1 MTSGSSA
8 ESGAEGGTGGIS
20 GGIMRGGTDRSTA
33 APRPIRPRDAAV
45 TRRALLAAGRELFA
59 SAGYEGTT
67 VRAVAERA
75 GVNQALLFRH
85 FGSKEGLFAEAVT
98 GQALDLLHDGPPEQV
113 LPRTLA
119 AILATDDGSA
129 DDVTLF
135 LAALRSAGNTDAAA
149 TVREELRVAYG
160 GTLARLV
167 GTDDPADADL
177 RAELALAWL
186 LGIALLRKVIRT
198 EAVVAADP
206 DTVVG
211 HVTRAVDALFAPVGR
226 G

>member
-1 MTSGSSA
+1 MTSD
-8 ESGAEGGTGGIS
+8 SGAH
-20 GGIMRGGTDRSTA
+20 GGTDRA
-33 APRPIRPRDAAV
+33 APRAARPRDSAA

-59 SAGYEGTT
+59 RAGYEGTT

-119 AILATDDGSA
+119 AILAPAEAADGPGGPVDDSA
-129 DDVTLF
+129 DVALF
-135 LAALRSAGNTDAAA
+135 LATLRSAGNTDAAA

-167 GTDDPADADL
+167 ATDDPADAEL

-186 LGIALLRKVIRT
+186 LGIALLRKVIRSD
-198 EAVVAADP
+198 AVAAADP

-211 HVTRAVDALFAPVGR
+211 HVTRAVEALFGPAAPA
-226 G
+226 

>member
-1 MTSGSSA
+1 MTSDSGPQGAPARPAGASRPARSRDSA
-8 ESGAEGGTGGIS
+8 A
-20 GGIMRGGTDRSTA
+20 
-33 APRPIRPRDAAV
+33 

-59 SAGYEGTT
+59 GMGYEGTT

-98 GQALDLLHDGPPEQV
+98 GEALELLQAGPPDQV

-119 AILATDDGSA
+119 AILATDDGAA

-135 LAALRSAGNTDAAA
+135 LATLRSAGNTDAAA
-149 TVREELRVAYG
+149 TVRETLRVAYG

-167 GTDDPADADL
+167 ATDDPADADL

-186 LGIALLRKVIRT
+186 LGIALLRKVIRS
-198 EAVVAADP
+198 EAVAGADP
-206 DTVVG
+206 EVVVG
-211 HVTRAVDALFAPVGR
+211 HVTRAVGALFGPAAEG
-226 G
+226 

>member
-1 MTSGSSA
+1 MTSD
-8 ESGAEGGTGGIS
+8 SGTHGD
-20 GGIMRGGTDRSTA
+20 TDRTGT
-33 APRPIRPRDAAV
+33 PRPARPRDSAA

-59 SAGYEGTT
+59 GAGYEGTT

-129 DDVTLF
+129 DDVALF

-149 TVREELRVAYG
+149 TVRETLRVAYG

-167 GTDDPADADL
+167 ATDDPADADL

-186 LGIALLRKVIRT
+186 LGIALLRKVIRS
-198 EAVVAADP
+198 EAVADA
-206 DTVVG
+206 DAETVVG
-211 HVTRAVDALFAPVGR
+211 HVTRAVQALFAPADKG
-226 G
+226 

>member
-1 MTSGSSA
+1 MTSD
-8 ESGAEGGTGGIS
+8 SGTHGD
-20 GGIMRGGTDRSTA
+20 TDRTGT
-33 APRPIRPRDAAV
+33 PRPARPRDSAA

-59 SAGYEGTT
+59 GAGYEGTT

-119 AILATDDGSA
+119 AILAPDDGSA
-129 DDVTLF
+129 DDVALF

-167 GTDDPADADL
+167 ATDDPADADL

-186 LGIALLRKVIRT
+186 LGIALLRRVIRS
-198 EAVVAADP
+198 EAVADADP
-206 DTVVG
+206 ETVVA
-211 HVTRAVDALFAPVGR
+211 HVTRAVRALFGR
-226 G
+226 AEEG

>member
-1 MTSGSSA
+1 MTSD
-8 ESGAEGGTGGIS
+8 SGTS
-20 GGIMRGGTDRSTA
+20 GGVGA
-33 APRPIRPRDAAV
+33 ARPARPRDSAA

-98 GQALDLLHDGPPEQV
+98 GQALDLLHDGPADQV

-129 DDVTLF
+129 DDVALF
-135 LAALRSAGNTDAAA
+135 LATLRSAGNTDAAA

-167 GTDDPADADL
+167 ATDDRADADL

-186 LGIALLRKVIRT
+186 LGIALLRKVIRS
-198 EAVVAADP
+198 EAVADADP
-206 DTVVG
+206 GTVVG
-211 HVTRAVDALFAPVGR
+211 HVTRAVEALFAPTEPS
-226 G
+226 

>member
-1 MTSGSSA
+1 MTSD
-8 ESGAEGGTGGIS
+8 SGTHGDA
-20 GGIMRGGTDRSTA
+20 DR
-33 APRPIRPRDAAV
+33 PRPARPRDSAA

-59 SAGYEGTT
+59 SVGYEGTT

-119 AILATDDGSA
+119 AILASDDGSA
-129 DDVTLF
+129 DDVALF

-167 GTDDPADADL
+167 ATDDPADAAL

-186 LGIALLRKVIRT
+186 LGIALLRTVIRS
-198 EAVVAADP
+198 EAVADADP
-206 DTVVG
+206 ETVVE
-211 HVTRAVDALFAPVGR
+211 HVTRAVEALFSPTETG
-226 G
+226 

>member
-1 MTSGSSA
+1 MTSD
-8 ESGAEGGTGGIS
+8 SGTHGD
-20 GGIMRGGTDRSTA
+20 TDRAPAT
-33 APRPIRPRDAAV
+33 PRPARPRDSAA

-119 AILATDDGSA
+119 AILAPDDGSA
-129 DDVTLF
+129 DDVALF

-167 GTDDPADADL
+167 ATDDPADADL

-186 LGIALLRKVIRT
+186 LGIALLRRVIRS
-198 EAVVAADP
+198 EAVADADP
-206 DTVVG
+206 ETVVA
-211 HVTRAVDALFAPVGR
+211 HVTRAVRALFGR
-226 G
+226 AEEG

>member
-1 MTSGSSA
+1 MPSDSA
-8 ESGAEGGTGGIS
+8 TDGGTHGRTAGGA
-20 GGIMRGGTDRSTA
+20 DRPTA
-33 APRPIRPRDAAV
+33 ASRPARPRDSAA

-59 SAGYEGTT
+59 SVGYEGTT

-129 DDVTLF
+129 DDVALF

-167 GTDDPADADL
+167 ATDDPADADL

-186 LGIALLRKVIRT
+186 LGIALLRKVIRS

-206 DTVVG
+206 DAVVG
-211 HVTRAVDALFAPVGR
+211 HVTRAVDALFAPVDQG
-226 G
+226 